1 MSYQRKPLG
10 SACARCARPVEVEAV
25 AVRTLTRTLP
35 YTPKIWHRPC
45 FEAHRALEATAQ
57 PAAAPVRVACG
68 GAGARVSR
76 AA

>member
-10 SACARCARPVEVEAV
+10 SPCAACGTPVEAEGL

-35 YTPKIWHRPC
+35 YTPKIWHRAC
-45 FEAHRALEATAQ
+45 FEAQKAPTAVAQAPAATA
-57 PAAAPVRVACG
+57 A
-68 GAGARVSR
+68 R